1 MNKMKNNESLF
12 FNLGVNV
19 KINNIQKQSANLAL
33 ALCVVGAISGCSTV
47 KSVSNEAKALAVTPA
62 PDAGFIADP
71 ERQTKV
77 AYLPFQKVWIDP
89 SFNKNQ
95 YQELVVAP
103 VNTQYMMK
111 MDWLHE
117 MSSANWFGD
126 VKKDIDDLAVYFR
139 NQIIQEFRNDP
150 NHRFNVI
157 ETIQQHTKP
166 ALRLE
171 IALIEI
177 DPSTP
182 VLHAAGWAVVG
193 GSTAAGVVNQRR
205 AAFEARLRDMQTNKI
220 VATFADRN
228 MQDVGPI
235 DMTRMTWYGPAKGI
249 MDNWAKEFVKVA
261 NRKPGE
267 AVTSDT
273 AFTLK
278 PF

>member
-1 MNKMKNNESLF
+1 M
-12 FNLGVNV
+12 
-19 KINNIQKQSANLAL
+19 KINKPTIKQNSANLA
-33 ALCVVGAISGCSTV
+33 AVLCVVGTLAGCS
-47 KSVSNEAKALAVTPA
+47 SIQSASNEFKDLTVAPA

-71 ERQTKV
+71 QRQTKV
-77 AYLPFQKVWIDP
+77 SYLPFQKVWIDP
-89 SFNKNQ
+89 SFNKNN
-95 YQELVVAP
+95 YQEIIISP
-103 VNTQYMMK
+103 VNTQYMQQ
-111 MDWLHE
+111 MDWLHN
-117 MSSANWFGD
+117 MSSAAWFGD
-126 VKKDIDDLAVYFR
+126 VQKDIKELAEYFR
-139 NQIIQEFRNDP
+139 NQIITDFRQDP
-150 NHRFNVI
+150 NHRFTVI
-157 ETIQQHTKP
+157 ETAQQHKAP

-193 GSTAAGVVNQRR
+193 GGTAANVVNQRR

-228 MQDVGPI
+228 AQDISPL
-235 DMTRMTWYGPAKGI
+235 DLTNLTWYGPAKGI
-249 MDNWAKEFVKVA
+249 MDNWAKEFVAVA

-267 AVTSDT
+267 VVTSNV

>member
-1 MNKMKNNESLF
+1 
-12 FNLGVNV
+12 V
-19 KINNIQKQSANLAL
+19 KINKQKIKQQSANLAL
-33 ALCVVGAISGCSTV
+33 SLCLVGAISGCSTV
-47 KSVSNEAKALAVTPA
+47 QSVSNEAKDMIVKPA
-62 PDAGFIADP
+62 PDAGFIANP

-77 AYLPFQKVWIDP
+77 SYLPFQKVWIDP
-89 SFNKNQ
+89 GFNKDN
-95 YQELVVAP
+95 YSEIVIAP
-103 VNTQYMMK
+103 VNTQYMLK
-111 MDWLHE
+111 MDWLHD
-117 MSSANWFGD
+117 MSSAVWFGD
-126 VKKDIDDLAVYFR
+126 VQKDIAELAVYFHD
-139 NQIIQEFRNDP
+139 QIAKEFRLDP
-150 NHRFNVI
+150 NHRFEVI
-157 ETIQQHTKP
+157 DIPSQHKKK

-177 DPSTP
+177 DPSMP

-267 AVTSDT
+267 AVTSNT

>member
-1 MNKMKNNESLF
+1 M
-12 FNLGVNV
+12 
-19 KINNIQKQSANLAL
+19 KINKQTIKQQSVNLAL
-33 ALCVVGAISGCSTV
+33 SLCVVGAISGCSTIQSASNDI
-47 KSVSNEAKALAVTPA
+47 KSEVLKPA
-62 PDAGFIADP
+62 PDAGFIENP
-71 ERQTKV
+71 ERQSKV

-89 SFNKNQ
+89 NFNKSQ

-150 NHRFNVI
+150 NHRFTVI

-182 VLHAAGWAVVG
+182 VLHAAGWAVAG
-193 GSTAAGVVNQRR
+193 GSTAAAVVNQRK

-267 AVTSDT
+267 VVA
-273 AFTLK
+273 APIPFTLK

>member
-1 MNKMKNNESLF
+1 M
-12 FNLGVNV
+12 
-19 KINNIQKQSANLAL
+19 KINKQKIKQQSANLAL
-33 ALCVVGAISGCSTV
+33 LLCVVGTLSGCSSIQSASNDV
-47 KSVSNEAKALAVTPA
+47 KEVAVTPA
-62 PDAGFIADP
+62 PDAGFIANP

-77 AYLPFQKVWIDP
+77 SYLPFQKVWIDP
-89 SFNKNQ
+89 TFDKSN

-103 VNTQYMMK
+103 VNTQYMFK

-117 MSSANWFGD
+117 MSSANWFGN
-126 VKKDIDDLAVYFR
+126 VKQDIDELAKYFHD
-139 NQIIQEFRNDP
+139 QIVKEFNIDP
-150 NHRFNVI
+150 NHRFQVI
-157 ETIQQHTKP
+157 DLPSQHKKK

-171 IALIEI
+171 IALIEV

-193 GSTAAGVVNQRR
+193 GSTAAGVVNKRR
-205 AAFEARLRDMQTNKI
+205 AAFEGRLRDLQTNKI

-235 DMTRMTWYGPAKGI
+235 DLTRMTWYGPAKGI
-249 MDNWAKEFVKVA
+249 IDNWAKQFVQVA

-267 AVTSDT
+267 KVTDPIP
-273 AFTLK
+273 FTLR

>member
-1 MNKMKNNESLF
+1 L
-12 FNLGVNV
+12 
-19 KINNIQKQSANLAL
+19 KINKQTIKKNSADLAL
-33 ALCVVGAISGCSTV
+33 LLCVVGTLSGCSTTQ
-47 KSVSNEAKALAVTPA
+47 SASNEVKALAVQPA
-62 PDAGFIADP
+62 PDAGFIANP

-77 AYLPFQKVWIDP
+77 SYLPFQKVWVDP
-89 SFNKNQ
+89 RFNKDN
-95 YQELVVAP
+95 YQEIVIAP
-103 VNTQYMMK
+103 VNTQYMLE
-111 MDWLHE
+111 MDWLHD
-117 MSSANWFGD
+117 MSAATWFGD
-126 VKKDIDDLAVYFR
+126 VKKDIDDLAVYFHD
-139 NQIIQEFRNDP
+139 QIAKEFRLDP
-150 NHRFNVI
+150 NHRFTVLDI
-157 ETIQQHTKP
+157 PQQHKQP

-182 VLHAAGWAVVG
+182 VLHAAGWLVIG

-205 AAFEARLRDMQTNKI
+205 AAFEGRLRDMQTGKV

-249 MDNWAKEFVKVA
+249 MDMWAKQFVQVA

-267 AVTSDT
+267 VVSDPT
-273 AFTLK
+273 AFTLR